1 MRDKPGL
8 RRRRLVGALRRLREE
23 AGLNLT
29 QAAQAAG
36 FSEAKLSRV
45 EAFKSSIN
53 GDDTYA
59 LAMALGADEA
69 TANALVVLARSARQR
84 LWWDSY
90 LGEGLGRFGDFLELE
105 SDAVEIRQYVIDLI
119 PGRLQTPEYTRAVMK
134 HFFPDAEVEEIEA
147 RVQLRLDRQSR
158 IAAPVWYIVDEAALI
173 RPVGGP
179 EVMADQL
186 DRLANEASKPR
197 NTLQI
202 LPTDVTGHSAMGA
215 TFSLFRL
222 SDDSIYAT
230 QDTLTGGI
238 YFEDRAEV
246 AVYEAAWSRLQA
258 TAVDFERS
266 VKLVRESR
274 DRHRSAS

>member
-1 MRDKPGL
+1 MPDKPGL

-59 LAMALGADEA
+59 LATALGADEA
-69 TANALVVLARSARQR
+69 TANALVVLARSAKQR
-84 LWWDSY
+84 LWWDSH
-90 LGEGLGRFGDFLELE
+90 LGEGLGSFSHFLELE
-105 SDAVEIRQYVIDLI
+105 SDAVGSRQYEFDLI
-119 PGRLQTPEYTRAVMK
+119 PGRLQTPEYAHAVIR
-134 HFFPDAEVEEIEA
+134 HIRPEVEDDEIDA
-147 RVQLRLDRQSR
+147 RVQLRLDRQTR
-158 IAAPVWYIVDEAALI
+158 ITTPTWYIVDEAALI

-186 DRLANEASKPR
+186 DHLAAVANKPR
-197 NTLQI
+197 TTLQI
-202 LPTDVTGHSAMGA
+202 LPTNITGHPAMGTA
-215 TFSLFRL
+215 FSLFEL
-222 SDDSIYAT
+222 PDGAVYAT

-238 YFEDRAEV
+238 YLEDRADV

-258 TAVDFERS
+258 IALDFDRS
-266 VKLVRESR
+266 TKVVRQAR
-274 DRHRSAS
+274 NDHRST